1 MSKYYIKQACEILNT
16 SDYNLRYLEKVLDLE
31 IKRDDMENR
40 FYTEKDI
47 TLLRDIIHLKD
58 QGLNYKAIKTVLN
71 AKQKFSDQN
80 NSPDKTQEQ
89 NEKNTLIKKNLDT
102 EMKKLDIKIKS
113 IIENTLEDILTP
125 KFSNIENK
133 IDNINNAVTELKKE
147 NTTLKSEL
155 ESNQKEYF
163 NELDK
168 KLEKHKRKTR
178 SKEKKSWI
186 KKIFSSH
193 NPKT

>member
-71 AKQKFSDQN
+71 AKQKFNNQDNDSNKVQN
-80 NSPDKTQEQ
+80 Q
-89 NEKNTLIKKNLDT
+89 KNTLIKKNLDT
-102 EMKKLDIKIKS
+102 EIRKLDIKIKS

-133 IDNINNAVTELKKE
+133 IDNINNIVTELKKE

-186 KKIFSSH
+186 KKIFSS
-193 NPKT
+193 